1 MSNGLLSMAAQEERE
16 QRVYGVVVG
25 EVINNL
31 DLMTQ
36 GKVKVRL
43 PFLGGIEPWARVAV
57 LSAGSSCGTYFMPQ
71 QGDEV
76 LVAFHH
82 GDIREPYVIGSLWN
96 AQDSPPAS
104 IPTDAISKRIIKTP
118 AGHEIVLNDMEQSIT
133 VTSSTQQKVVIDAT
147 QIQISSTGGTAKITM
162 DVSGSIK
169 IEGKISIEIKS
180 LASLT
185 LKGAT
190 VSVESDGMM
199 TLKSSGVLNIQGSVV
214 KIN

>member
-25 EVINNL
+25 EVINNV
-31 DLMTQ
+31 DLMTLGRVQ
-36 GKVKVRL
+36 VRL

-57 LSAGSSCGTYFMPQ
+57 LNSGSSCGTYFMPQ
-71 QGDEV
+71 IGDEV
-76 LVAFHH
+76 LIAFHH
-82 GDIREPYVIGSLWN
+82 GDIREAYVIGSLWN
-96 AQDSPPAS
+96 SQDSPPAS